1 MMLLKRLRVAGYRAI
16 GPRGLEVALRR
27 LTVIIGPNSS
37 AKTTILELLSRA
49 WRESIGTVEDT
60 YKALG
65 NPVTLEIGLELS
77 GEEAAK
83 LVATRNAKTVE
94 CRFGMLYA
102 VSFAFGSQLIREK
115 LAAECSGSKVSG
127 GKAEK
132 LLESLGERVHYVSMD
147 RLLGDTV
154 LIREGLGLLMYTRF
168 PDPEVYGRLLRW
180 LGLAGRYT
188 RLRIIPLRGGES
200 ARIEVYDGAAGEW
213 VGLGRAAGGLRLA
226 LPYLFL
232 LAAAEPGEAV
242 LIDDLELGLHPAAQ
256 RRAARAVVEAVKRG
270 VQVVLTTH
278 SPLVLGEA
286 LLAVRRGELKR
297 SDVVIVLLYRG
308 KEGDVAAE
316 HLEPVVPLRPSEE
329 ALKAL
334 SELGASG
341 LFGEEAE
348 LALEL
353 AAATGRGGGS

>member
-65 NPVTLEIGLELS
+65 NPVTLEMGLELS
-77 GEEAAK
+77 GEEVSKLIAAEH
-83 LVATRNAKTVE
+83 AGTAM
-94 CRFGMLYA
+94 CRLITLYA
-102 VSFAFGSQLIREK
+102 VSGGQLVRK
-115 LAAECSGSKVSG
+115 GLAAECGALRVSSNG
-127 GKAEK
+127 AER

-286 LLAVRRGELKR
+286 LLAVRRGELRR

-341 LFGEEAE
+341 VFGEEAE

-353 AAATGRGGGS
+353 AAATERGGGS